1 MTRGRGSS
9 SSSTSSARSRSGSG
23 SGNKASDSNSN
34 VVSIQSADHEAVVA
48 EAVGRARECHQ
59 GSRADRFGRSS
70 ADLTFHFAGSRA
82 TVRAHRWAMGRA
94 CRLSF

>member
-9 SSSTSSARSRSGSG
+9 SSSTSSARSKSGS
-23 SGNKASDSNSN
+23 SKEPNTN

-82 TVRAHRWAMGRA
+82 TVRAHR
-94 CRLSF
+94 

>member
-9 SSSTSSARSRSGSG
+9 SSSSARSRSGSG
-23 SGNKASDSNSN
+23 SGNKASNSNN

-82 TVRAHRWAMGRA
+82 TVRAHR
-94 CRLSF
+94 

>member
-23 SGNKASDSNSN
+23 SKSGKGSSDSSN

-82 TVRAHRWAMGRA
+82 TVRAHRWAGQ
-94 CRLSF
+94 

>member
-9 SSSTSSARSRSGSG
+9 SSSTSGARSRSGS
-23 SGNKASDSNSN
+23 SKESNSNN

-82 TVRAHRWAMGRA
+82 TVRAHR
-94 CRLSF
+94 

>member
-1 MTRGRGSS
+1 MTRGRG

-23 SGNKASDSNSN
+23 SGNKASNSTN

-82 TVRAHRWAMGRA
+82 TVRAHR
-94 CRLSF
+94 

>member
-9 SSSTSSARSRSGSG
+9 SSSSARSRSGSG
-23 SGNKASDSNSN
+23 NKGSSSNSSN

-94 CRLSF
+94 CRIS

>member
-9 SSSTSSARSRSGSG
+9 SSSSARSRSGSEG
-23 SGNKASDSNSN
+23 GNKGSSSNSTN

-82 TVRAHRWAMGRA
+82 TVRAHR
-94 CRLSF
+94 

>member
-9 SSSTSSARSRSGSG
+9 SSSTSSARSRSGS
-23 SGNKASDSNSN
+23 SKASNSN

-82 TVRAHRWAMGRA
+82 TVRAHRWAGQ
-94 CRLSF
+94 

>member
-23 SGNKASDSNSN
+23 SGNKASNSNN

-82 TVRAHRWAMGRA
+82 TVRAHRWALRRA

>member
-23 SGNKASDSNSN
+23 SGNKAASNSNCN

-82 TVRAHRWAMGRA
+82 TVRAHR
-94 CRLSF
+94 

>member
-9 SSSTSSARSRSGSG
+9 SSSTSGARSRSGSG
-23 SGNKASDSNSN
+23 NKASNSNN

-82 TVRAHRWAMGRA
+82 TVRAHRWEMGQS
-94 CRLSF
+94 CRIS

>member
-9 SSSTSSARSRSGSG
+9 SSSSARSRSGSG
-23 SGNKASDSNSN
+23 NKGSSSNSSN

-82 TVRAHRWAMGRA
+82 TVRAHRYEIGQA
-94 CRLSF
+94 CGLS

>member
-23 SGNKASDSNSN
+23 SGNKASNSNN

-82 TVRAHRWAMGRA
+82 TVRAHR
-94 CRLSF
+94 

>member
-9 SSSTSSARSRSGSG
+9 SSSTSSARSRSGSKG
-23 SGNKASDSNSN
+23 SNSN

-82 TVRAHRWAMGRA
+82 TVRAHRWAMGRP

>member
-23 SGNKASDSNSN
+23 KGSSNN
-34 VVSIQSADHEAVVA
+34 VVSIQSADHETVVA

-59 GSRADRFGRSS
+59 GSRADRFGRSC

-82 TVRAHRWAMGRA
+82 TVRAHRWAMGRP

>member
-1 MTRGRGSS
+1 MTRGRGS

-23 SGNKASDSNSN
+23 NKASNSNN

-82 TVRAHRWAMGRA
+82 TVRAHRWAMRRA
-94 CRLSF
+94 CWIS